1 MLLCSRIICICMQEK
16 YYLDQTSLEKLY
28 PPPPIGH
35 DTKSHDPSRTNFKY
49 FWGGNFA
56 EKVTN
61 QVNADCVEQN

>member
-1 MLLCSRIICICMQEK
+1 M
-16 YYLDQTSLEKLY
+16 YLYARKILSWSDKPGKIVP